1 MAILSDCTSCKV
13 VDQVGTISH
22 TPPAGWETG
31 AALRLDFKL
40 FKATYEVHR
49 LGKLWPA
56 KSHLGPQRALDLW
69 RLWWINLRAS
79 GVAFV
84 KQRGEGGQRFKYV
97 WPFFPPRPL
106 ILFSAR
112 CSGSLAFPNV
122 QMFIC
127 HHGDRRLA
135 DINATSS
142 WVADSFSQT
151 RPAKYWAFPSAT
163 EKTQYLIWTKVT
175 DEENTSTLSW
185 PFKPRLL

>member
-31 AALRLDFKL
+31 ASLPLDFKL
-40 FKATYEVHR
+40 FKATYEVRR

-56 KSHLGPQRALDLW
+56 KSHLGPQCALDLW

-84 KQRGEGGQRFKYV
+84 KHGAEGQRFKYV
-97 WPFFPPRPL
+97 WPFFPPGRWFY
-106 ILFSAR
+106 FSAR
-112 CSGSLAFPNV
+112 RRSSLAFPNV

-127 HHGDRRLA
+127 HHGDGRLG
-135 DINATSS
+135 DINATFS
-142 WVADSFSQT
+142 WADNFFSQT
-151 RPAKYWAFPSAT
+151 HPAKYWAFPSAT

-175 DEENTSTLSW
+175 D
-185 PFKPRLL
+185 